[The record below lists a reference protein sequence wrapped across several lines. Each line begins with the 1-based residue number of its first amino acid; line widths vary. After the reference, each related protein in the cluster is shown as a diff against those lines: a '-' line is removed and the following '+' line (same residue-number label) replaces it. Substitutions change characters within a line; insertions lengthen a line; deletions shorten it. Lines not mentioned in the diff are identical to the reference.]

1 MIPME
6 QKEEMR
12 RFSRLAA
19 GVQVL
24 FRGGPLR
31 KSEREYLEGVA
42 ENVSLGG
49 MFIKTR
55 NPLKEGSLVTLSF
68 LGDEEG
74 GPPVRA
80 KALVCW
86 RRRWRQPRG
95 MGVRF
100 LEFEN
105 LGPRGLEGWLKDVL
119 ALSPDASEE
128 KDFQI
133 LDASSRHRT
142 EQVAV

>member
-6 QKEEMR
+6 KEEEMR
-12 RFSRLAA
+12 QFPRLAA
-19 GVQVL
+19 GVRVL

-31 KSEREYLEGVA
+31 KPEREYLEGVA

-49 MFIKTR
+49 MFIATGS
-55 NPLKEGSLVTLSF
+55 PLKEGSLVTLSF
-68 LGDEEG
+68 LNREAGD
-74 GPPVRA
+74 PPVRA

-86 RRRWRQPRG
+86 RRRWRQPKG

-105 LGPRGLEGWLKDVL
+105 LGPCGLDGWLEGVL
-119 ALSPDASEE
+119 AASPGEGRSE
-128 KDFQI
+128 DFQI
-133 LDASSRHRT
+133 LDASSRRQT
-142 EQVAV
+142 ETVTA

>member
-1 MIPME
+1 L
-6 QKEEMR
+6 Q
-12 RFSRLAA
+12 
-19 GVQVL
+19 Q
-24 FRGGPLR
+24 RGAHRDLLGHVRIAPQR
-31 KSEREYLEGVA
+31 VHHEREYLEGVA

-49 MFIKTR
+49 MFIATR
-55 NPLKEGSLVTLSF
+55 SPLKEGSLVTLSF
-68 LGDEEG
+68 LNGVAG
-74 GPPVRA
+74 APPVRA

-86 RRRWRQPRG
+86 RRRWSHPRG

-105 LGPRGLEGWLKDVL
+105 LGPRGFDGWLQEVL
-119 ALSPDASEE
+119 AASPEAEKG

-133 LDASSRHRT
+133 LDASSRRRT